1 MNQTTFKLFS
11 TLITF
16 QKLWTHITIQQEK
29 KLTQQKLQ
37 VQVYYHDLQL
47 EHCSTLKNFQGGG
60 SGGQK
65 IFWGFRLGCQKF
77 FLLHFVSFYGPFPEN
92 FLKILNNFFF
102 GENFL
107 PRKIF

>member
-60 SGGQK
+60 VRGVK
-65 IFWGFRLGCQKF
+65 KF
-77 FLLHFVSFYGPFPEN
+77 FGGLGWGAKNFFYCILCRFTDP
-92 FLKILNNFFF
+92 FLKIFS
-102 GENFL
+102 
-107 PRKIF
+107 KS